1 MSQVNTQ
8 QMGRFIA
15 AGSKDKLGGA
25 IEALA
30 HLNALHILDYDGTE
44 DGFSLGTPDP
54 SSEEVG
60 RSLVKARSAAS
71 IIEFSGPER
80 AVPSAP
86 VRDSLSNELPGK
98 IDDLLQAQ
106 SRIDELDNEI
116 SSTEEE
122 EASLEMVASLGL
134 DVELLSGYDSLSSFV
149 GTVTEPV
156 QSSSLG
162 ESSMVFNSKN
172 GKQNMVAVFVR
183 NDKSQDA
190 NNVLESVGFESIP
203 LPNGK
208 GSPADRLSQVKG
220 RKHDLTS
227 EREELA
233 KAIEEWID
241 ANGEDLA
248 CGLEVL
254 ERDHDVLTAP
264 TRVAVSD
271 HAFVIDG
278 WIEMRRSD
286 EVTKA
291 LEPFCLYTESDQF
304 ELIAGGGGHG
314 HSDHHHHQEMPPIS
328 YQERT
333 TSKPMELLTDAVGRP
348 AYGRVDPT
356 IFMMFTY
363 PLFFGMMLGDMA
375 YGLITMGV
383 GWMVIRNSATN
394 DLLMLG
400 GKFLTYI
407 GLGTLI
413 FGYIYAEFAG
423 WEIFLYDKLTYPD
436 GSYMKDSAG
445 HYMYSEN
452 LSPVAFLANLY
463 PFNLDHGYGPVADLG
478 YGITLSFPFHRV
490 GSHLEDLIVLT
501 IYVGFFH
508 ILMGLAIGFRDILL
522 YGNGHGGVGLV
533 CAFFEKGTWMAL
545 LIGGWMFAYGFLGDN
560 QGWLGAEEA
569 EALMVPGA
577 GIVLVSV
584 VLLMW
589 TLYKYHGVPFPI
601 NVGLAPIEAVGM
613 MPTVISYVR
622 LFAVGIV
629 GVKIAETGNEKLF
642 EPLAHTIQDIAQA
655 SAMDLVSIPLLLIG
669 WLSVQ
674 AFAWILGVFSP
685 NIHAARLH
693 FVEWM
698 RQYYDSSGEEFRPF
712 GLKSRYVEVE

>member
-116 SSTEEE
+116 SSIEEE

-134 DVELLSGYDSLSSFV
+134 DIELLSGYDSLSSFV

-172 GKQNMVAVFVR
+172 GKQNMVAVFVM

-248 CGLEVL
+248 CGLE
-254 ERDHDVLTAP
+254 
-264 TRVAVSD
+264 AVS
-271 HAFVIDG
+271 
-278 WIEMRRSD
+278 
-286 EVTKA
+286 
-291 LEPFCLYTESDQF
+291 YT
-304 ELIAGGGGHG
+304 H
-314 HSDHHHHQEMPPIS
+314 
-328 YQERT
+328 
-333 TSKPMELLTDAVGRP
+333 LTL
-348 AYGRVDPT
+348 PT
-356 IFMMFTY
+356 
-363 PLFFGMMLGDMA
+363 
-375 YGLITMGV
+375 
-383 GWMVIRNSATN
+383 
-394 DLLMLG
+394 
-400 GKFLTYI
+400 
-407 GLGTLI
+407 
-413 FGYIYAEFAG
+413 
-423 WEIFLYDKLTYPD
+423 
-436 GSYMKDSAG
+436 KDS
-445 HYMYSEN
+445 
-452 LSPVAFLANLY
+452 V
-463 PFNLDHGYGPVADLG
+463 
-478 YGITLSFPFHRV
+478 
-490 GSHLEDLIVLT
+490 
-501 IYVGFFH
+501 
-508 ILMGLAIGFRDILL
+508 
-522 YGNGHGGVGLV
+522 
-533 CAFFEKGTWMAL
+533 
-545 LIGGWMFAYGFLGDN
+545 
-560 QGWLGAEEA
+560 
-569 EALMVPGA
+569 
-577 GIVLVSV
+577 
-584 VLLMW
+584 
-589 TLYKYHGVPFPI
+589 
-601 NVGLAPIEAVGM
+601 
-613 MPTVISYVR
+613 
-622 LFAVGIV
+622 
-629 GVKIAETGNEKLF
+629 
-642 EPLAHTIQDIAQA
+642 
-655 SAMDLVSIPLLLIG
+655 
-669 WLSVQ
+669 
-674 AFAWILGVFSP
+674 
-685 NIHAARLH
+685 
-693 FVEWM
+693 
-698 RQYYDSSGEEFRPF
+698 
-712 GLKSRYVEVE
+712 